1 MSILALNS
9 GSSSLKFALY
19 DMQHAETRLLAGS
32 LEGIGGDD
40 PTASVRREN
49 ESATKEQLASATPAS
64 ALEWMVALLE
74 REGHV
79 ARIRGAGH
87 RLVHGGLRFEEPVRV
102 TPAIVGSLR
111 TLVPL
116 APLHLPRELD
126 VLEALSAL
134 LPTVPQ
140 VACFD
145 TAFHRSMPLVAQW
158 FGLPRALAERGVQ
171 RYGFHG
177 LSCEYVVEL
186 LRREGRLGRRAVI
199 AHLGSGA
206 SLTAVRDGV
215 SIDTSMGLT
224 PNGGFL
230 MSTRSGDLDPGVLLY
245 LMRVEGLSVNQVAEL
260 VSTRSG
266 LLGISDSTGDMR
278 ELLDR
283 ESTDP
288 RAADA
293 VNMFCYGVR
302 RFLGAY
308 AAVLGGL
315 DTLVFTGG
323 IGEHAPVVRERI
335 CQGLEGLG
343 IVLDPDRNQASTTL
357 VSQEGAP
364 VAIRVIG
371 ANEELMIVRHAA
383 RLLA

>member
-177 LSCEYVVEL
+177 LSCEYVVEH

>member
-19 DMQHAETRLLAGS
+19 DMQHAETRLLTGT
-32 LEGIGGDD
+32 LEGIGGNAA
-40 PTASVRREN
+40 TASVTRGTGN
-49 ESATKEQLASATPAS
+49 AATEPLPSATPAS

-79 ARIRGAGH
+79 AGIRGAGH
-87 RLVHGGLRFEEPVRV
+87 RLVHGGSRFEEPVRV
-102 TPAIVGSLR
+102 TPAIVDSLR
-111 TLVPL
+111 KLVPL

-126 VLEALSAL
+126 ALELLSRL

-145 TAFHRSMPLVAQW
+145 TAFHRSMPRVAQW
-158 FGLPRALAERGVQ
+158 FGLPRAFAERGVQ

-177 LSCEYVVEL
+177 LSCEYVVEHL
-186 LRREGRLGRRAVI
+186 QREGQLPPRAVI

-206 SLTAVRDGV
+206 SLTAVRDGA
-215 SIDTSMGLT
+215 SIDTSMGMT

-245 LMRVEGLSVNQVAEL
+245 LMRVEGLSVAQVAEL

-278 ELLDR
+278 ELLHR
-283 ESTDP
+283 ESAEP

-308 AAVLGGL
+308 TAALGGL

-335 CQGLEGLG
+335 CQGLEALG
-343 IVLDPDRNQASTTL
+343 IVLDPERNQASATL
-357 VSQEGAP
+357 VSPDTAP

>member
-19 DMQHAETRLLAGS
+19 DTGEAETRLLAGTVS
-32 LEGIGGDD
+32 GIGGDA
-40 PTASVRREN
+40 PSASVARGTGE
-49 ESATKEQLASATPAS
+49 ATAERLRAATPAS
-64 ALEWMVALLE
+64 ALDWMVGLLE

-79 ARIRGAGH
+79 GGIRGAGH
-87 RLVHGGLRFEEPVRV
+87 RLVHGGSKFEEPVRV
-102 TPAIVGSLR
+102 TPAIVR
-111 TLVPL
+111 TLRELLPL
-116 APLHLPRELD
+116 APLHLPRELGA
-126 VLEALSAL
+126 LETLSRL
-134 LPTVPQ
+134 LPGVPQ

-145 TAFHRSMPLVAQW
+145 TAFHRSMPRVAQW

-177 LSCEYVVEL
+177 LSCEYVVDH
-186 LRREGRLGRRAVI
+186 LRRDGRLGRRVVI

-206 SLTAVRDGV
+206 SLTAVRDGT

-245 LMRVEGLSVNQVAEL
+245 LMRADGLSVDQVAEL

-266 LLGISDSTGDMR
+266 LLGVSERTGDMR
-278 ELLDR
+278 ELLDQ
-283 ESTDP
+283 ESTDA

-308 AAVLGGL
+308 TAALGGL

-323 IGEHAPVVRERI
+323 IGEHAPAVRERI
-335 CQGLEGLG
+335 CQGLEALG
-343 IVLDPDRNQASTTL
+343 IELDAHRNQAGATV
-357 VSQEGAP
+357 VSREAAA
-364 VAIRVIG
+364 VTVRVIG
-371 ANEELMIVRHAA
+371 ANEELMIARHAA

>member
-1 MSILALNS
+1 MPILALNS

-19 DMQHAETRLLAGS
+19 DLRQAETRLLAGTVD
-32 LEGIGGDD
+32 GIGGDA
-40 PTASVRREN
+40 PSASITRGTGK
-49 ESATKEQLASATPAS
+49 ATEERLRATTPAT
-64 ALEWMVALLE
+64 ALEWLVGLLE

-79 ARIRGAGH
+79 GGIRGAGH
-87 RLVHGGLRFEEPVRV
+87 RLVHGGSRFEEPVRV
-102 TPAIVGSLR
+102 TPAIVRSLR
-111 TLVPL
+111 ELVPL

-126 VLEALSAL
+126 ALEALSRL
-134 LPTVPQ
+134 LPAVPQ

-145 TAFHRSMPLVAQW
+145 TAFHRSIPRVAQW

-177 LSCEYVVEL
+177 LSCEYVVDH
-186 LRREGRLGRRAVI
+186 LRREGRLGRRTVI

-206 SLTAVRDGV
+206 SLTAVRDGA

-245 LMRVEGLSVNQVAEL
+245 LMRAEGLSVDQAAEL

-266 LLGISDSTGDMR
+266 LLGVSERTGDMR
-278 ELLDR
+278 ELLDH
-283 ESTDP
+283 ESTDM
-288 RAADA
+288 RAAEA

-308 AAVLGGL
+308 MAALGGL

-323 IGEHAPVVRERI
+323 IGEHAPLVRERI
-335 CQGLEGLG
+335 CQGLEALG
-343 IVLDPDRNQASTTL
+343 IHLDAERNQASATV
-357 VSQEGAP
+357 VSREGAA
-364 VAIRVIG
+364 VAVRVIG

>member
-1 MSILALNS
+1 MPILALNS

-19 DMQHAETRLLAGS
+19 DMRQVETRLLAGTVS
-32 LEGIGGDD
+32 GIGGDA
-40 PTASVRREN
+40 PSASVTRGTGE
-49 ESATKEQLASATPAS
+49 ATEERLRAATPAS
-64 ALEWMVALLE
+64 ALEWMVGLLE
-74 REGHV
+74 REGH
-79 ARIRGAGH
+79 ASGIRGAGH
-87 RLVHGGLRFEEPVRV
+87 RLVHGGSKFEEPVRL
-102 TPAIVGSLR
+102 TPAIVRSLR
-111 TLVPL
+111 ELVPL
-116 APLHLPRELD
+116 APLHLPRELGA
-126 VLEALSAL
+126 LEALSRL

-145 TAFHRSMPLVAQW
+145 TAFHRSMPRVAQW

-177 LSCEYVVEL
+177 LSCEYVVDH
-186 LRREGRLGRRAVI
+186 LRRDGRLARRVVI

-206 SLTAVRDGV
+206 SLTAVRDGA

-245 LMRVEGLSVNQVAEL
+245 LMRADGLSVDQAAEL

-266 LLGISDSTGDMR
+266 LLGVSDRTGDMR
-278 ELLDR
+278 ELLEH
-283 ESTDP
+283 ESTDA

-308 AAVLGGL
+308 TAALGGL

-323 IGEHAPVVRERI
+323 IGERAPVVRERI
-335 CQGLEGLG
+335 CHGLEALG
-343 IVLDPDRNQASTTL
+343 IELDAQRNQAGATV
-357 VSQEGAP
+357 VSREAAA
-364 VAIRVIG
+364 VTVRVIG
-371 ANEELMIVRHAA
+371 ANEELMIARHAA